1 MSELL
6 TPAEVG
12 ARLKRP
18 VETLR
23 YWRGIGYGPRWI
35 KTGRFVRYPAD
46 ALERWIAAQDAGGD
60 AA

>member
-6 TPAEVG
+6 TPLEVG

-18 VETLR
+18 IETLR
-23 YWRGIGYGPRWI
+23 YWRGIGYGPKWI
-35 KTGRFVRYPAD
+35 KTGRLVRYPAD
-46 ALERWIAAQDAGGD
+46 ALEQWIDAQSCSGD